1 MDHPT
6 QTTGSASL
14 YGTSAPL
21 PQGAAAAAPHALSGR
36 DTGVPRTF
44 ARDPRMNQAAAL
56 QPPSPRGTP
65 VVSNAGAA
73 RGFNGL
79 SHADQR
85 LAGTGIYANTQFSL
99 EPPDQGLCVGHG
111 FVIEPIND
119 AFAVYNESGT
129 QLTAVTALNQ
139 FYNRSPAFNRV
150 TNVTGDFLSD
160 PKCYWDPVGQR
171 FIQTILEV
179 DAPGNFNGKAPFNRT
194 HVLIAVSLTSN
205 PTGKWN
211 LYSMDTSDDGL
222 NGTPAHTGCPCLPDQ
237 PLLGANRDGVF
248 IDVNEFQDNPSFFF
262 NGGQIYGLGRA
273 TLESGA
279 SSVVFDHLDVGK
291 VPTGDA
297 NLPFWGSIQPATS
310 INPRSGTE
318 LLMTGGPEDQFQNN
332 APLDNRIAA
341 WSLTG
346 TRSLNGSSPNLQLS
360 HQVLTSE
367 TYGLPINTGATQ
379 KSGPTPLRDL
389 LNSPPI
395 NSHEPLETIN
405 ANDSRMNQVVDV
417 NGILYGG
424 VNTTVTSASGPPRVG
439 IAYFAVGAVGT
450 PFGVFAHILHQGY
463 VAVNGENVL
472 FPSIAVNR
480 SGVGAMAF
488 TLSGPDFFPSA
499 AYVRFVL
506 GRTVGP
512 IHITGPG
519 ALPEDGFSGY
529 KAEGSPTPGVAR
541 WGDYSAAVFGD
552 GAIWMGNEFIPN
564 TPRTQLANWGTFL
577 SRLPA

>member
-1 MDHPT
+1 
-6 QTTGSASL
+6 
-14 YGTSAPL
+14 
-21 PQGAAAAAPHALSGR
+21 
-36 DTGVPRTF
+36 
-44 ARDPRMNQAAAL
+44 MNQAAAL

-211 LYSMDTSDDGL
+211 LYSVDTSDDGL